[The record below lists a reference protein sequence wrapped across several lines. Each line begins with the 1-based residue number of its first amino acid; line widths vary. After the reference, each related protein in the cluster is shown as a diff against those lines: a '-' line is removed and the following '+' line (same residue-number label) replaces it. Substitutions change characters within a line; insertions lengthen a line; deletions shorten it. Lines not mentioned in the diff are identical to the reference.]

1 MIILQAE
8 NITAGYTRE
17 VNILYEV
24 GIRLKS
30 GQIVSVIGP
39 NGAGKSTLLKTIF
52 GILKP
57 SNGKISLKEEDIT
70 GLKPDKVANKGISYV
85 PQVENV
91 FPSLTI
97 QENLEMGAFIRDDD
111 YSQRLNEIYEL
122 FPILGDRRKQKAGQ
136 LSGGQRQ
143 MVAMGRAL
151 MVDPQVL
158 LLDEPSAGLS
168 PKLVDMI
175 FEKIIDINKSGV
187 SMIIVEQNARE
198 ALKMADHGYVLAMG
212 RNVLDDSFRRVG
224 MLELVVYGI
233 VFGSI
238 ISLGAIGLTLVFG
251 IIRFAN
257 FAHGDLMSSGAYF
270 ALFMVT
276 GLLSWIGVPD
286 TTFGS
291 LSFGWRMLIAFPV
304 SMFMVGCVAIAADRI
319 LYRKLR
325 NNKSSPVML
334 AMSSLGVAFIIR
346 MLILIFWGA
355 DSLFY
360 RPGLMRPALELPLGV
375 KIRPDQILI
384 LFVVLSLVV
393 LLHLYLQKTKMG
405 KAMRATADNMELAL
419 VSGID
424 TERVIILT
432 WGVGGALAAAGGIL
446 YGIDVQVHAYMGWNF
461 LIPLFAATILG
472 TIGNMWGALVGG
484 LVIGVAQQVSTAFLL
499 STYKPAVAFMLMI
512 LILLIRPKGI
522 FGGKQE

>member
-57 SNGKISLKEEDIT
+57 TNGKISLKDEDIT

-85 PQVENV
+85 PQVDNV

-212 RNVLDDSFRRVG
+212 RNVLDDSGDALLANEEVG
-224 MLELVVYGI
+224 
-233 VFGSI
+233 
-238 ISLGAIGLTLVFG
+238 
-251 IIRFAN
+251 R
-257 FAHGDLMSSGAYF
+257 
-270 ALFMVT
+270 
-276 GLLSWIGVPD
+276 
-286 TTFGS
+286 
-291 LSFGWRMLIAFPV
+291 
-304 SMFMVGCVAIAADRI
+304 
-319 LYRKLR
+319 
-325 NNKSSPVML
+325 
-334 AMSSLGVAFIIR
+334 
-346 MLILIFWGA
+346 
-355 DSLFY
+355 
-360 RPGLMRPALELPLGV
+360 
-375 KIRPDQILI
+375 
-384 LFVVLSLVV
+384 
-393 LLHLYLQKTKMG
+393 LYL
-405 KAMRATADNMELAL
+405 
-419 VSGID
+419 
-424 TERVIILT
+424 
-432 WGVGGALAAAGGIL
+432 GG
-446 YGIDVQVHAYMGWNF
+446 
-461 LIPLFAATILG
+461 
-472 TIGNMWGALVGG
+472 
-484 LVIGVAQQVSTAFLL
+484 
-499 STYKPAVAFMLMI
+499 
-512 LILLIRPKGI
+512 
-522 FGGKQE
+522 